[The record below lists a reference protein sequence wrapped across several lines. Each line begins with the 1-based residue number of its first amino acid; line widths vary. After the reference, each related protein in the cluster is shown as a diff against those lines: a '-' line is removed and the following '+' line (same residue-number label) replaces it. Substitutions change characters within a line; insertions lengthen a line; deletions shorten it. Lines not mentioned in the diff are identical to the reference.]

1 MEEQRNKVIGLIGT
15 SECVGKYITTKLS
28 SEYADYFIINT
39 QSMLPDNESVL
50 ECMRKWSEQ
59 YSQHKFSDDDLLTFL
74 SIAELDDKINE
85 TVRSLSVGEQKRLHF
100 LNHGKEV
107 MQTLAVISS
116 PSAAPFNFPIFY
128 KDYYLGAIMCGQ
140 VLLDKPYEN
149 YNIKTVVTE
158 NSKDEIPLFDTG
170 NTVID
175 RVKTHIIYPDLMSS
189 RIIKSHFFCP
199 VNPGVILWI
208 DIFFQ

>member
-28 SEYADYFIINT
+28 SGYADYFIINT

-59 YSQHKFSDDDLLTFL
+59 YSQHKFNDDDLLTFL

-100 LNHGKEV
+100 LKALLVNR
-107 MQTLAVISS
+107 
-116 PSAAPFNFPIFY
+116 
-128 KDYYLGAIMCGQ
+128 YYHI
-140 VLLDKPYEN
+140 VN
-149 YNIKTVVTE
+149 N
-158 NSKDEIPLFDTG
+158 LFDGANEKDIEILTKMIVELSTYANIILTSESDTG
-170 NTVID
+170 FAICDKIVVLN
-175 RVKTHIIYPDLMSS
+175 
-189 RIIKSHFFCP
+189 
-199 VNPGVILWI
+199 
-208 DIFFQ
+208 